1 MAERREPERAAAPAL
16 AAAGVGYAYRDGHA
30 IAGVDLELEPG
41 ELVGLLGPNG
51 AGKSTLVKVL
61 SGVLGPYAG
70 SIRLEGREL
79 ADLGRREVARRLAV
93 VPQEGASDVPFTALE
108 TVLLGRHPHLSG
120 LAFESEHDLELAQ
133 SALERVGAGALAE
146 RPLAELSAG
155 ERQRVVVARA
165 LAQATPVILLDEP
178 TSFLDLRYQV
188 ELFDLLRELVR
199 EGRALLA
206 VLHDLNLAAEY
217 CDRVALLAGGR
228 IAAVGPTAEV
238 LTYPHLTRVYG
249 TEVYVDVNDLT
260 GSLVVTPLSARARER
275 LGLRSPSAITPSA
288 GQDDAP

>member
-1 MAERREPERAAAPAL
+1 VSGPTAAALTAL
-16 AAAGVGYAYRDGHA
+16 GAGFAYRDGHA
-30 IAGVDLELEPG
+30 VEGIDLELAAG

-51 AGKSTLVKVL
+51 AGKSTLVRVL
-61 SGVLGPYAG
+61 SGVLGPYSG
-70 SIRLEGREL
+70 SIRLLGSEL
-79 ADLGRREVARRLAV
+79 SALGRREIARALAV
-93 VPQEGASDVPFTALE
+93 VPQENASEVPFTALE

-120 LAFESEHDLELAQ
+120 LAFESAHDVGLAER
-133 SALERVGAGALAE
+133 ALERVGAGALAD
-146 RPLAELSAG
+146 RPLSELSSG

-165 LAQATPVILLDEP
+165 LAQATPVLLLDEP

-188 ELFDLLRELVR
+188 ELFDLLRELAR
-199 EGRALLA
+199 EGRAVLA

-228 IAAVGPTAEV
+228 VAAAGPTAEV

-260 GSLVVTPLSARARER
+260 GALVVTPLSARARER
-275 LGLRSPSAITPSA
+275 LRVQNPSPPGGSVKAPE
-288 GQDDAP
+288 DAP